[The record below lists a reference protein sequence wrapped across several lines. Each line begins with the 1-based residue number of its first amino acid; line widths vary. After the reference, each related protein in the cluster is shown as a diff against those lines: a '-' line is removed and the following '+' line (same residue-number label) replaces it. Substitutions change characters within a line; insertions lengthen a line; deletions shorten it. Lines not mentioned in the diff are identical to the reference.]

1 MYAMGMKIKST
12 DQYRQTGVLSE
23 IAVAEPYRIIQLLFE
38 GALERIAV
46 GRGAMTQGNVAK
58 KGEQIGKAINIID
71 GLRGV
76 LDHDK
81 GGELAER
88 LDALYEYMSY
98 QLLQANLNDDP
109 ALLDEV
115 TSLLRE
121 IKSGWDAIPEEHRR
135 HAG

>member
-1 MYAMGMKIKST
+1 MYATGMSKIT
-12 DQYRQTGVLSE
+12 DQYRQAGVLSE
-23 IAVAEPYRIIQLLFE
+23 ISVADPYRIIQLLFE

-46 GRGAMTQGNVAK
+46 GRGAMAQGNVAK

-98 QLLQANLNDDP
+98 QLLQANINDDP

-115 TSLLRE
+115 TKLLRE
-121 IKSGWDAIPEEHRR
+121 VKSGWDAIPEEHRKGS
-135 HAG
+135 A

>member
-1 MYAMGMKIKST
+1 MYAMSMSKST
-12 DQYRQTGVLSE
+12 DHYRQAGVLSE
-23 IAVAEPYRIIQLLFE
+23 VAVADPYRIIQLLFE

-46 GRGAMTQGNVAK
+46 GRGAMLQGNVAK
-58 KGEQIGKAINIID
+58 KGEQIGKAINIVD

-76 LDHDK
+76 LDHEA

-88 LDALYEYMSY
+88 LDSLYEYMSY

-115 TSLLRE
+115 TKLLRE
-121 IKSGWDAIPEEHRR
+121 VKAGWDAIPEEHR
-135 HAG
+135 HKPG